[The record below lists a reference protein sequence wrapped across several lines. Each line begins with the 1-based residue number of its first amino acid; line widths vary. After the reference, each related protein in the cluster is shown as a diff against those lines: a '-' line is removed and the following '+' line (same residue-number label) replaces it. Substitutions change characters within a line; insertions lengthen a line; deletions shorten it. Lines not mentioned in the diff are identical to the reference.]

1 MEEVVKLLDHKFFIT
16 ELVKIILTL
25 LIPSLIAGLYWLF
38 TLRHRSGQILQVLQ
52 NRSLYLHFAGET
64 QSQAKEITFENDGN
78 IGKGKNHNETYWK
91 VRFGKLK
98 IFNQDK
104 KLFSVFKWDQS
115 VGQLKH
121 TNDPSL
127 PSVMGQFIVPFV
139 TGRNE
144 EQKHSG
150 KRLKPVQVSHQ
161 YSLHLH
167 QNNNT

>member
-1 MEEVVKLLDHKFFIT
+1 M
-16 ELVKIILTL
+16 TL

-38 TLRHRSGQILQVLQ
+38 TLRHRSGQIQQVLQ
-52 NRSLYLHFAGET
+52 NRSLYLHFGGEM
-64 QSQAKEITFENDGN
+64 QRQAKEITFENGEN
-78 IGKGKNHNETYWK
+78 IGKGKNLNESYWK

-127 PSVMGQFIVPFV
+127 PSVIRQFIVPFM
-139 TGRNE
+139 TGKNE
-144 EQKHSG
+144 EQWKKIEASSSIPSIQLASTS
-150 KRLKPVQVSHQ
+150 K
-161 YSLHLH
+161 
-167 QNNNT
+167 